1 MTKTISITI
10 EVYDDTDVSEIEN
23 IVGEALNYNGID
35 CSYDVNE
42 LVEVEM

>member
-10 EVYDDTDVSEIEN
+10 EVYDDTNVSEIEN
-23 IVGEALNYNGID
+23 IVGEALNDKGID